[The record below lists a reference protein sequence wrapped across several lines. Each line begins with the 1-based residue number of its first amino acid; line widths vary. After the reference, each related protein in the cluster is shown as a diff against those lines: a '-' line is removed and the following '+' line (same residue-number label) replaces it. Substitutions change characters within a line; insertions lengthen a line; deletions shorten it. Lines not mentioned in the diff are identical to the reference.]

1 MTTLNQVQ
9 LLEEKVE
16 GIVVRL
22 QQLQAENDALR
33 KQCAELTN
41 ALSSKSEQLS
51 SYTSDQNEIED
62 GLKKALDRLNY
73 IENSV
78 LKAGTTTV
86 NPNGQASIQ
95 ITPGMSGNLSNKPI
109 NNQINTPVE
118 PVTPVT
124 TMNFNSMES
133 APITNNKAA
142 PVEAVTPASPVAPV
156 VPVTPVTPTEPV
168 VQTPVE
174 TVKVQAEPVRPE
186 PAKQVPLASAPFT
199 EEHDIMNDQNVS
211 DDDDGLGFDIF

>member
-16 GIVVRL
+16 GIVVKL

-62 GLKKALDRLNY
+62 GLKKALDRLNF

-95 ITPGMSGNLSNKPI
+95 ITPGMSSGNLSNQSI
-109 NNQINTPVE
+109 NNQINKPLEQPKPVTPVTSMNFNSMAEAPKQSEQVNVPPVE

-124 TMNFNSMES
+124 
-133 APITNNKAA
+133 
-142 PVEAVTPASPVAPV
+142 PVEPVASV
-156 VPVTPVTPTEPV
+156 EPVTPVEQAAPVNPITPATSVP
-168 VQTPVE
+168 PVE
-174 TVKVQAEPVRPE
+174 PINPVNNNLM
-186 PAKQVPLASAPFT
+186 QDQPL
-199 EEHDIMNDQNVS
+199 NDE
-211 DDDDGLGFDIF
+211 DDGLGFDIF